1 MVDGELT
8 PRFFL
13 AVRILDFSGGKKVPN
28 LPFASLSASP
38 PPPPPSPTILQTL
51 FPTSRPYFLFH
62 LHSRLALYHT
72 VLNQRLS
79 AALRFAI
86 LSLPEFFYLSI
97 PFTDT
102 NTRM

>member
-13 AVRILDFSGGKKVPN
+13 AVRILDFSEGKKVPN
-28 LPFASLSASP
+28 LPFASFSSFLSASP
-38 PPPPPSPTILQTL
+38 LPPTLLQTL

-62 LHSRLALYHT
+62 LYSRLALYHT
-72 VLNQRLS
+72 VLNQWFS
-79 AALRFAI
+79 AALRYAI
-86 LSLPEFFYLSI
+86 LSLSEFFYLSI
-97 PFTDT
+97 LFTDT